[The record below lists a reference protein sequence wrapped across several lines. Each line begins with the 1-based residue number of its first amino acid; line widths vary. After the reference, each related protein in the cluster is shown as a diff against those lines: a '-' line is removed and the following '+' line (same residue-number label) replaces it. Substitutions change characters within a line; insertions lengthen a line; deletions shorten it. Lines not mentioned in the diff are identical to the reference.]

1 MKKIIV
7 IGGGASGLVAAICAA
22 RSGKDVVILE
32 KNNICGKKI
41 LITGNGRCNYYNEE
55 QTIEHYRSN
64 NKELVQKIIN
74 KENTEKIV
82 KFFKSIGIEPK
93 IKNGYYYP
101 YSNQAVSI
109 QNALLT
115 ETKNLNIEIKNNI
128 IVNKINKEND
138 KFIIYTNQG
147 EFNSEKVIIATG
159 SKAAPKTG
167 SDGSGYQ
174 ICKELG
180 HTIIKPLPALVQLKG
195 NEKYFKEWRGIRVDA
210 NIKAYENSNLL
221 GEETGELQLTDYGIS
236 GICVMNL
243 SGRIARGL
251 NDKKQEFLTINFL
264 HGLNILNESDFI
276 DFMNKRNNIMKNRTI
291 CELLEGIINYK
302 LVNILLKISNIKNN
316 KNWSELIQNE
326 KLDIARH
333 FVKFKLDIKDTNSF
347 DKAQVCSGGIPLTE
361 IDLNSMESQKTKG
374 LYLTGEI
381 LDVDGD
387 CGGYNL
393 TWAWISGMNA
403 GYNVGK

>member
-7 IGGGASGLVAAICAA
+7 IGGGASGLVAAISAA
-22 RSGKDVVILE
+22 RKGNDVTILE

-55 QTIEHYRSN
+55 QKIEHYRSN
-64 NKELVQKIIN
+64 NIELAEKIIT

-82 KFFKSIGIEPK
+82 GFFKSIGIEPK

-159 SKAAPKTG
+159 SKATPKTG
-167 SDGSGYQ
+167 SDGSGYK
-174 ICKELG
+174 ICMELG

-195 NEKYFKEWRGIRVDA
+195 NEKYFKEWSGIRVDA
-210 NIKAYENSNLL
+210 NIKAYENDNLI

-251 NDKKQEFLTINFL
+251 NDKKQESLKINFL
-264 HGLNILNESDFI
+264 QGLNILSKADFI
-276 DFMNKRNNIMKNRTI
+276 DFMNKRNNMMKNRNI

-302 LVNILLKISNIKNN
+302 LVNVLLKISNIKNN
-316 KNWSELIQNE
+316 KYWSELSQNE
-326 KLDIARH
+326 KLEIAKN
-333 FVKFKLDIKDTNSF
+333 FVEFRLDIVDTNSF

-361 IDLNSMESQKTKG
+361 IDLNTMESLKTKG

-393 TWAWISGMNA
+393 TWAWISGMIA
-403 GYNVGK
+403 GCNV